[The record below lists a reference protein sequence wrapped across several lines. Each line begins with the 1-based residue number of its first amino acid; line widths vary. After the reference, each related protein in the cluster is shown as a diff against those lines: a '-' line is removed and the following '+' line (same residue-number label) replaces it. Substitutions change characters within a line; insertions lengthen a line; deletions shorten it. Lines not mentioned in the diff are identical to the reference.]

1 MSDKVLVSSSAFSD
15 RDRHPTLAIMSILL
29 VRGWPS
35 IVGLERA
42 LSGRIGFTSLSR
54 NLGCPGISPPHAGG
68 IPCGGGLTR

>member
-42 LSGRIGFTSLSR
+42 LSGRIGSHRSLETWVVPEFRLPRR
-54 NLGCPGISPPHAGG
+54 NSVR
-68 IPCGGGLTR
+68 GGLTR

>member
-15 RDRHPTLAIMSILL
+15 RDRQPTLLSILL

-42 LSGRIGFTSLSR
+42 LSGRIGSHRALSKPQR
-54 NLGCPGISPPHAGG
+54 SGGWVRLGCPGILPP
-68 IPCGGGLTR
+68 